1 MTKLNGIHQQ
11 ILQRMREQILDS
23 LKNGP
28 RMVND
33 ISDELDCSRSTIDKR
48 LHELKEDGVV
58 VCTKQSR
65 RGIGGWH
72 LLWHLPS
79 VSVEQAVHAPRQVKK
94 APAPVVAKAAVVAR
108 DALTAALFGPSRR
121 ESI

>member
-72 LLWHLPS
+72 QLCSPTHRLPGGCWCDLIPG
-79 VSVEQAVHAPRQVKK
+79 APH
-94 APAPVVAKAAVVAR
+94 
-108 DALTAALFGPSRR
+108 GPTS
-121 ESI
+121 